1 MSKQSRFLCIGG
13 FLNGTQVKDQGDSFV
28 CVEKG
33 KNVTYTKKE
42 YFSVSKMPRF
52 DNAQVCRGGVSLDE
66 LTEDFELKKAPGVYV
81 IGEMCDVDGKCGGY
95 NLHWA
100 WLSANLCCE

>member
-1 MSKQSRFLCIGG
+1 MSKKSHFLCIGG

-42 YFSVSKMPRF
+42 IFHSDSL
-52 DNAQVCRGGVSLDE
+52 QVNRSEILN
-66 LTEDFELKKAPGVYV
+66 Y
-81 IGEMCDVDGKCGGY
+81 
-95 NLHWA
+95 
-100 WLSANLCCE
+100 